1 MNPSHETWAAE
12 GGLVRVVL
20 YPPDGTETLEV
31 EIDTGVPVSDL
42 SAVIARELGLRTDGR
57 QYGLKTRGRTLK
69 PHETLAS
76 AGVRDG
82 DELWFLYET
91 AAGAAR
97 PESHDAPRPRRERR
111 TDRCR

>member
-1 MNPSHETWAAE
+1 MIHSSHRS
-12 GGLVRVVL
+12 GPVRVIL
-20 YPPDGTETLEV
+20 HPPDASEILEV
-31 EIDTGVPVSDL
+31 EMDPQVPVSDL
-42 SAVIARELGLRTDGR
+42 AVVIARELGLRTDER

-91 AAGAAR
+91 AAGALV
-97 PESHDAPRPRRERR
+97 PGRR
-111 TDRCR
+111 TPCR